1 MASVSGAIYCDCHR
15 PICTSTVLPELLAC
29 RIENTSE
36 PMVAGGTGIS
46 GSYVQHCSLHLVS
59 INAVCLDSNG
69 PSQLIVPQMPKSAG
83 VFALVQYARSDMRKE
98 EAILLRKA
106 STRQHSS

>member
-1 MASVSGAIYCDCHR
+1 MQYQ
-15 PICTSTVLPELLAC
+15 
-29 RIENTSE
+29 NTSE
-36 PMVAGGTGIS
+36 PTVAGGTGIS

-59 INAVCLDSNG
+59 INAVCLDATANV